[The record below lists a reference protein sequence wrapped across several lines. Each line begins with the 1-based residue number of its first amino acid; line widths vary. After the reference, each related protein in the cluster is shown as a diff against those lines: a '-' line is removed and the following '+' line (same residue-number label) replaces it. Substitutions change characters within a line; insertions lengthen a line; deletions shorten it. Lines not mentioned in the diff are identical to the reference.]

1 MFKLFNIFN
10 CNFFRKKSVIIS
22 FMQIV
27 CNNAALDE
35 FSASL
40 FQLELNKGIFLFYL
54 FCVFLCPVDI

>member
-1 MFKLFNIFN
+1 
-10 CNFFRKKSVIIS
+10 
-22 FMQIV
+22 MQIV

-40 FQLELNKGIFLFYL
+40 FKLELNKGIFLFYL